1 MANILIL
8 REVEAERTEGLSAE
22 RDAREM
28 NLRVSS
34 VQKGEKEVSKAI
46 KSIEEIEAEL
56 SKQKTAAKEL
66 KDASKTVSTNR
77 QKVCICTKEG
87 DGRLVG
93 SGSLSMGGVCMSV
106 CMYVCDDRL

>member
-1 MANILIL
+1 M
-8 REVEAERTEGLSAE
+8 EAERTDGLSAE

-34 VQKGEKEVSKAI
+34 VQKAEKEVGKAI
-46 KSIEEIEAEL
+46 KSIEEVEGEL

-77 QKVCICTKEG
+77 QKVC
-87 DGRLVG
+87 
-93 SGSLSMGGVCMSV
+93 MYV
-106 CMYVCDDRL
+106 CMYVYRRVFWSCLVGPLD